1 MDWGGSLVR
10 IRRMPHS
17 AAAYLGQRK
26 CGPNQKGFGPE
37 RGFRLRACRDRLPP
51 RPSKGQH
58 MNAFSLSP
66 DGKLA
71 ITASETSSKNDFDYL
86 VGNWNIRNRTL
97 KEPLAGSDE
106 WDEFDATQEF
116 RLILL
121 GLGNF
126 DIFHAEFDGKPFE
139 GLTVR
144 LFDPQTRL
152 WTIYWADSDAVK
164 LDDGKVGSFDGDIGE
179 FFGREVVAGKDA
191 IVKFHWDKRN
201 PKAPIYSR
209 AFSADEGRTWEWNW
223 YSKFSPR

>member
-1 MDWGGSLVR
+1 MS
-10 IRRMPHS
+10 
-17 AAAYLGQRK
+17 
-26 CGPNQKGFGPE
+26 
-37 RGFRLRACRDRLPP
+37 
-51 RPSKGQH
+51 
-58 MNAFSLSP
+58 AFSLSP

-71 ITASETSSKNDFDYL
+71 IAASETSSKNDFDYL
-86 VGNWNIRNRTL
+86 VGSWNIRNRTL
-97 KEPLAGSDE
+97 KEQLAGSDE

-126 DIFHAEFDGKPFE
+126 DIFHTEFDGKPFE

-152 WTIYWADSDAVK
+152 WTIYWADSIVVK
-164 LDDGKVGSFDGDIGE
+164 LDGGKVGSFDGDVGE
-179 FFGREVVAGKDA
+179 FFGREVVDDKDV

-209 AFSADEGRTWEWNW
+209 AFSADAGRTWEWNW
-223 YSKFSPR
+223 YSNFSPR